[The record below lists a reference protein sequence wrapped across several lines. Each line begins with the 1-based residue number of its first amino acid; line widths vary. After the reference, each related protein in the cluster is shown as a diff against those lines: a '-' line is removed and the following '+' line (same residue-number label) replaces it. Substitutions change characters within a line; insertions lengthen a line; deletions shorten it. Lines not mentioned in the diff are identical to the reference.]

1 MNWIFIFSLLPCC
14 PISTFTV
21 SKISYFS
28 YFPESIFPFLASFI
42 TTFTLFHQRGKD
54 RFSQLFGKKIQTTLK
69 FWDFLTRILH
79 NHLHCQFVKTSGRIF
94 WHLKK
99 KKLCPKPPCAC
110 CGLHEPTCLVENFRL
125 LLLFCVVK
133 GSDWLFSLGYFL

>member
-94 WHLKK
+94 WHL
-99 KKLCPKPPCAC
+99 
-110 CGLHEPTCLVENFRL
+110 EQSYFVCLVFEALKSYGLELISF
-125 LLLFCVVK
+125 V
-133 GSDWLFSLGYFL
+133 LFSFKFSSRII